1 MAFLITDV
9 FRDQRLVIAV
19 THFDIAFEAHD
30 QIPADEIKQKVC
42 TMIKSAVGESFP
54 QDLVIPVCSRWAQYA
69 QQLRYSP
76 SDENAKTTALKF
88 LDDYDEDPRGQAE
101 GIESLDPVHIAD
113 RLEKASGILE
123 IEQRYVFQ
131 QIKMKVRLA
140 PEMLNFDLIMHFCL
154 HSSSTSKFHNI
165 ICPS

>member
-1 MAFLITDV
+1 M
-9 FRDQRLVIAV
+9 IAV
-19 THFDIAFEAHD
+19 THFDIFYTAFEAYD
-30 QIPADEIKQKVC
+30 KIPADEIKQKVC
-42 TMIKSAVGESFP
+42 ATIKSAIGERFP
-54 QDLVIPVCSRWAQYA
+54 KDLVIPVCSKWAHIA
-69 QQLRYSP
+69 RQLRYNP
-76 SDENAKTTALKF
+76 RDVKAKRMALRC

-140 PEMLNFDLIMHFCL
+140 PEMHNFDLIMHFCL
-154 HSSSTSKFHNI
+154 HSSSTSKFQYYL
-165 ICPS
+165 P

>member
-19 THFDIAFEAHD
+19 THFDIFHKSFVPHD
-30 QIPADEIKQKVC
+30 KIPADEIKQKVC
-42 TMIKSAVGESFP
+42 KTIKSAVGIDFP
-54 QDLVIPVCSRWAQYA
+54 QDLVIPVCSTWAQFA
-69 QQLRYSP
+69 QQLRYKP
-76 SDENAKTTALKF
+76 RDEKSKTTALRC

-123 IEQRYVFQ
+123 IEQRYVSQRINESQTCTF
-131 QIKMKVRLA
+131 
-140 PEMLNFDLIMHFCL
+140 
-154 HSSSTSKFHNI
+154 S
-165 ICPS
+165 